1 MKNIKRK
8 LCFHLFD
15 GDGGDGGADGGSI
28 SAEARAFADSIGMS
42 EYSQDTSEGSV
53 EYGLPVDGEGEGQ
66 VGTDTE
72 ANRQEGQS
80 VSTGTETAE
89 SLEAEFNQLIGKGG
103 KFAELYG
110 QKVQG
115 AINSRFKNAQ
125 DWQGQLEATNDAIS
139 ILYSKYDLE
148 VGDIEG
154 LKEAIAGDDEL
165 ISSAAEREG
174 FTVDAYRENLNLKS
188 EAAKGRALAE
198 SIRQETEKRETFE
211 RWDREAE
218 ALKQAF
224 PNFDLEAEL
233 NNEAFVAALD
243 RVGNVQDAFT
253 IAHAQDIISGAM
265 ANGQQRA
272 VQNLQAQAARPAE
285 NGVSRQAAVTRKT
298 DPSKLTDEDMD
309 RIFSGVAQGKSYRF

>member
-1 MKNIKRK
+1 MKHIKRK
-8 LCFHLFD
+8 LCFYLFD
-15 GDGGDGGADGGSI
+15 GDGGDGGADGGSM

-42 EYSQDTSEGSV
+42 EYSQDTSDGSV

-66 VGTDTE
+66 VGTDTG
-72 ANRQEGQS
+72 ANGQNQNTLTN
-80 VSTGTETAE
+80 VDTAE

-148 VGDIEG
+148 VGDTEG
-154 LKEAIAGDDEL
+154 LKKAIAGDDEL

-174 FTVDAYRENLNLKS
+174 FTVDAYRDQLNLRT

-198 SIRQETEKRETFE
+198 SIRQETERRETFE

-218 ALKQAF
+218 ELRQAF
-224 PNFDLEAEL
+224 PNFDLNAEL
-233 NNEAFVAALD
+233 DNQNFVEALD
-243 RVGNVQDAFT
+243 RVGNVQDAFM
-253 IAHAQDIISGAM
+253 IAHMQDILSGAM
-265 ANGQQRA
+265 NNSQQRTI
-272 VQNLQAQAARPAE
+272 QNLQAQAARPAE
-285 NGVSRQAAVTRKT
+285 NGVSHQAAVTRKT

-309 RIFSGVAQGKSYRF
+309 KIFSGVAQGKSYRF

>member
-1 MKNIKRK
+1 MKDIKRN

-15 GDGGDGGADGGSI
+15 GDGGDGGAEGGL
-28 SAEARAFADSIGMS
+28 SADARAFADSIGMS
-42 EYSQDTSEGSV
+42 DYSQDTSDGGI
-53 EYGLPVDGEGEGQ
+53 EYGLPADGEGGSQ
-66 VGTDTE
+66 VGTDTG
-72 ANRQEGQS
+72 ANGQTQNTLTN
-80 VSTGTETAE
+80 VDTAE

>member
-1 MKNIKRK
+1 MKNIKRN

-15 GDGGDGGADGGSI
+15 GDGGDGGNGGDGAI

-42 EYSQDTSEGSV
+42 EYSQDTSDGSV
-53 EYGLPVDGEGEGQ
+53 EYGLPVDGESESQ
-66 VGTDTE
+66 VGTDTG
-72 ANRQEGQS
+72 ADGQEQS
-80 VSTGTETAE
+80 ASTGADTAE

-139 ILYSKYDLE
+139 ILYSKYNLE
-148 VGDIEG
+148 VGDVEG
-154 LKEAIAGDDEL
+154 LKNAIAGDDEL

-174 FTVDAYRENLNLKS
+174 FTVDAYRENLNLKA

-198 SIRQETEKRETFE
+198 SIKQETEKRETFE

-218 ALKQAF
+218 ELKQAF
-224 PNFDLEAEL
+224 PNFDLKAEL
-233 NNEAFVAALD
+233 ANENFVAALN

-265 ANGQQRA
+265 ASGRQTTI
-272 VQNLQAQAARPAE
+272 QNLQKQAARPAE
-285 NGVSRQAAVTRKT
+285 NGVSHQAAVQRKT

>member
-8 LCFHLFD
+8 LCFRLFD

-42 EYSQDTSEGSV
+42 DYSQDTSDGGV

-66 VGTDTE
+66 VGTDTG
-72 ANRQEGQS
+72 ANGQTQNTLTN
-80 VSTGTETAE
+80 VDTAE

-148 VGDIEG
+148 VGDVEG

-174 FTVDAYRENLNLKS
+174 FTVDAYRDQLNLRT

-198 SIRQETEKRETFE
+198 SIARETERRETFE

-218 ALKQAF
+218 ELKQAF
-224 PNFDLEAEL
+224 PSFDLNAEL
-233 NNEAFVAALD
+233 GNQNFVDALD
-243 RVGNVQDAFT
+243 RVGNVQDAFM
-253 IAHAQDIISGAM
+253 IAHMQDILSGAM
-265 ANGQQRA
+265 NNSQQRTI
-272 VQNLQAQAARPAE
+272 QNLQAQAARPAE
-285 NGVSRQAAVTRKT
+285 NGVSHQAAVTRKT

-309 RIFSGVAQGKSYRF
+309 KIFSGVAQGKSYRF

>member
-1 MKNIKRK
+1 MKHIKRK

-15 GDGGDGGADGGSI
+15 GDGGDGGDGGSI

-42 EYSQDTSEGSV
+42 EYSQDTSDGGV
-53 EYGLPVDGEGEGQ
+53 EYGLPVDGESESQ
-66 VGTDTE
+66 VGTDTR
-72 ANRQEGQS
+72 ADGQTQNT
-80 VSTGTETAE
+80 STGVDTAE

-139 ILYSKYDLE
+139 ILYSKYNLE
-148 VGDIEG
+148 VGDTEG
-154 LKEAIAGDDEL
+154 LKNAIAGDDEL

-174 FTVDAYRENLNLKS
+174 FTVDAYRENLNLRT

-198 SIRQETEKRETFE
+198 SIRQETERRETFE

-218 ALKQAF
+218 TLKQAF
-224 PNFDLEAEL
+224 PSFDLNAEL
-233 NNEAFVAALD
+233 GNQNFVEALD
-243 RVGNVQDAFT
+243 RVGNVQDAFM
-253 IAHAQDIISGAM
+253 IAHMQDILSGAM
-265 ANGQQRA
+265 TNSQQRTI
-272 VQNLQAQAARPAE
+272 QNLQAQAARPAE
-285 NGVSRQAAVTRKT
+285 NGVSHQAAVQRKT

-309 RIFSGVAQGKSYRF
+309 KIFSGVAQGKSYRF